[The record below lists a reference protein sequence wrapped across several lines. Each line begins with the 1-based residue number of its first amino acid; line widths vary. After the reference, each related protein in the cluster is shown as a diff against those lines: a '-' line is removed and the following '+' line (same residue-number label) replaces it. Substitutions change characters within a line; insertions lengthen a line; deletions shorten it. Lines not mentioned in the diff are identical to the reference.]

1 MITEVNSNAFKY
13 FAHFSSSEYFVLILY
28 TILKHYPN
36 IIFQLNRKQGLT
48 ICVGGIDRIK
58 KRKQNTTLFIFLLI
72 NIT

>member
-1 MITEVNSNAFKY
+1 MITEVNSNAVKY
-13 FAHFSSSEYFVLILY
+13 FAHFSSTEYFLLILY

-48 ICVGGIDRIK
+48 ICVDGIDSIN
-58 KRKQNTTLFIFLLI
+58 KRKQNTTLFICLFI